1 MASDPTSGTP
11 AQPDGQARPG
21 DQAHPEDGGARSL
34 DPAET
39 LRLIRQH
46 QEAARDAT
54 GPDGRLLF
62 GAWGLAW
69 VIGYLAMWTTARET
83 GSPEPWAGWVF
94 ACCIAGATAFTIV
107 HSVTRTAGTR
117 GASARIGA
125 LYGWTWFLAF
135 TALGVVLGAMG
146 EAGAPPEVMAIAA
159 NGFAC
164 VIVGLM
170 YIAGGLL
177 FEEIRMAAVGGWMLV
192 AAVLAAFAGMPNTYL
207 VMAVAGG
214 GGFLAMAVVEQVF
227 RSRRRSPGSAVRTEG
242 GGWRA

>member
-1 MASDPTSGTP
+1 MTMATDPTRRPEPAEGPGTFAEPGHP
-11 AQPDGQARPG
+11 ADGAG
-21 DQAHPEDGGARSL
+21 L

-39 LRLIRQH
+39 LRLIRQQ

-54 GPDGRLLF
+54 EPDGRLLF

-83 GSPEPWAGWVF
+83 GSPAPWAGWVF
-94 ACCIAGATAFTIV
+94 ACCIAGATTFTIV
-107 HSVTRTAGTR
+107 HSITRTAGTR
-117 GASARIGA
+117 GTSARVGA

-146 EAGAPPEVMAIAA
+146 NAGASPEVMAIAA

-177 FEEIRMAAVGGWMLV
+177 FEENRMALVGGWMLV
-192 AAVLAAFAGMPNTYL
+192 AAVLAAFAGMPTTYL

-214 GGFLAMAVVEQVF
+214 GGFLVMVAVEQVL
-227 RSRRRSPGSAVRTEG
+227 RARRRSEG
-242 GGWRA
+242 GVRRA

>member
-1 MASDPTSGTP
+1 MTMATDPTSGTSAEPGRP
-11 AQPDGQARPG
+11 ADGAG
-21 DQAHPEDGGARSL
+21 L

-39 LRLIRQH
+39 LRLIREQ

-54 GPDGRLLF
+54 EPDGRLLF

-69 VIGYLAMWTTARET
+69 LIGYLAMWTTARET
-83 GSPEPWAGWVF
+83 GAPEPWAGWVL
-94 ACCIAGATAFTIV
+94 AGCIVGATTFTIV
-107 HSVTRTAGTR
+107 HSVTRTAGLR
-117 GASARIGA
+117 GDSARIGA
-125 LYGWTWFLAF
+125 MYGWTWFLAF
-135 TALGVVLGAMG
+135 TALGVMLGAMG
-146 EAGAPPEVMAIAA
+146 AAGASPQVMAIAA

-164 VIVGLM
+164 VVVGLM

-227 RSRRRSPGSAVRTEG
+227 RTRRRSAGSPGRAESG
-242 GGWRA
+242 GQRA

>member
-1 MASDPTSGTP
+1 MTMATDPTSGTSAEPGHP
-11 AQPDGQARPG
+11 A
-21 DQAHPEDGGARSL
+21 GGVGL

-39 LRLIRQH
+39 LRLIRQQ

-54 GPDGRLLF
+54 EPDGRLLF

-69 VIGYLAMWTTARET
+69 LIGYLAMWTTARET
-83 GSPEPWAGWVF
+83 GSPEPWAGWVL
-94 ACCIAGATAFTIV
+94 AGCIVGATTFTIV

-135 TALGVVLGAMG
+135 TAFGVMLGAMG
-146 EAGAPPEVMAIAA
+146 DAGAPPEVMAIAA

-164 VIVGLM
+164 LIVGLM

-177 FEEIRMAAVGGWMLV
+177 FEENRMAAVGAWMLV
-192 AAVLAAFAGMPNTYL
+192 TAVLAAFAGMPNTYL

-214 GGFLAMAVVEQVF
+214 GGFLVMVGVEQVF
-227 RSRRRSPGSAVRTEG
+227 RTRRRSPGSAGRTEG
-242 GGWRA
+242 GGRRA

>member
-11 AQPDGQARPG
+11 DGPDRPG
-21 DQAHPEDGGARSL
+21 GAAEL

-39 LRLIRQH
+39 LRMIREQ
-46 QEAARDAT
+46 QERARDAT
-54 GPDGRLLF
+54 EPDGRLLF

-69 VIGYLAMWTTARET
+69 LVGYLAMWTTARET
-83 GSPEPWAGWVF
+83 GTPAGWAGWVL
-94 ACCIAGATAFTIV
+94 AGCIVGAMVFTIV
-107 HSVTRTAGTR
+107 HSITRTSGTR

-135 TALGVVLGAMG
+135 MAFGVMLGAMG
-146 EAGAPPEVMAIAA
+146 DAGASPEVMAVAA

-164 VIVGLM
+164 LIVGLM

-177 FEEIRMAAVGGWMLV
+177 FGAPSMAAAGGWMLV
-192 AAVLAAFAGMPNTYL
+192 AAVLAAFAGMPDTYL

-214 GGFLAMAVVEQVF
+214 GGFLAMAVVEHVF
-227 RSRRRSPGSAVRTEG
+227 RVRRRSPGAVRGREG
-242 GGWRA
+242 GGQSA

>member
-1 MASDPTSGTP
+1 MADDSP
-11 AQPDGQARPG
+11 AGEPAHPG
-21 DQAHPEDGGARSL
+21 DSSDGAAPGELS
-34 DPAET
+34 PAET
-39 LRLIRQH
+39 LRMIRQQ

-54 GPDGRLLF
+54 EPDGRLLF

-69 VIGYLAMWTTARET
+69 GIGYLAMWFTARDT
-83 GSPEPWAGWVF
+83 GSPAGWAGWVL
-94 ACCIAGATAFTIV
+94 AGCIVGAMVFTIV

-135 TALGVVLGAMG
+135 TAYAVMLGAMG
-146 EAGAPPEVMAIAA
+146 DAGASREVLAIAA

-164 VIVGLM
+164 LIVGLM

-177 FEEIRMAAVGGWMLV
+177 FEENRMAAAGGWMLV
-192 AAVLAAFAGMPNTYL
+192 TAVLAAFAGMPNTYL

-214 GGFLAMAVVEQVF
+214 GGFLVMVVVEQVY
-227 RSRRRSPGSAVRTEG
+227 RTRRRSPGAAERAEG
-242 GGWRA
+242 GGRGA